1 MIILRIL
8 LALWR
13 PIAALLGIG
22 AVYIKGRT
30 DARQKA
36 KLQAQKTYIN
46 KRKAMDNADDD
57 LPGDFGVIR
66 DLMRARDPNKR

>member
-30 DARQKA
+30 DARRRA
-36 KLQAQKTYIN
+36 KLRAQKTYIN
-46 KRKAMDNADDD
+46 KRKAMDNADAD
-57 LPGDFGVIR
+57 LPDDSNMLR
-66 DLMRARDPNKR
+66 DWLQHRNPDQR

>member
-1 MIILRIL
+1 MILLRIL

-30 DARQKA
+30 DARQTA
-36 KLQAQKTYIN
+36 KLRAQKTYIN
-46 KRKAMDNADDD
+46 RRKRLDNTDDA
-57 LPGDFGVIR
+57 LPDDAGVLR
-66 DLMRARDPNKR
+66 EWLRNRPTDKP

>member
-1 MIILRIL
+1 MILLRIL

-36 KLQAQKTYIN
+36 KLRAQKTYIN
-46 KRKAMDNADDD
+46 KRKAMDNADAD
-57 LPGDFGVIR
+57 LPDDSNMLR
-66 DLMRARDPNKR
+66 DWLQHRNPDKP